1 MKKSPIITHIIVR
14 VNNMVNFEGENT
26 NVGREKRDSIRNRAA
41 KAKAINAFG

>member
-14 VNNMVNFEGENT
+14 VKNMVNFEGENT